1 MGIKHKNVELSLG
14 FSLSKLFEQLV
25 LYTPPTAVLA

>member
-14 FSLSKLFEQLV
+14 LSLRNLLEQLA
-25 LYTPPTAVLA
+25 LHTPPTAVLA